1 MLRVVQGGIE
11 IVFKVRESKNY
22 KVSKKIYYAG
32 FIGIAN
38 NTQKR
43 SIYKLLKIDSGL
55 LFTKKK

>member
-32 FIGIAN
+32 FIGNACN
-38 NTQKR
+38 MQ
-43 SIYKLLKIDSGL
+43 
-55 LFTKKK
+55 